1 MVPEIW
7 NETDRIFCHFGPFFP
22 LTTQKIRILKNQNFK
37 KVKKKCLELSFYTCV
52 PKSMIT

>member
-37 KVKKKCLELSFYTCV
+37 KVKKKCMELSFYTCV